1 MSVFKRHTLPI
12 LGLSLLIMGSPPQV
26 WAQSQAGTRAEA
38 RAELQEAKK
47 QESSV
52 LARIEEI
59 DKEIFTT
66 EDSLE
71 AINLEIGALKSQL
84 TTNRED
90 AIKAQELLGVE
101 SKKIAERIGAL
112 YRLQRSGTNRMIF
125 GSEDPTELRRR
136 NAYLIALIEAE
147 MSRLEGFQST
157 VDTTNSKLSLVES
170 DQQELELKQD
180 ELQISLTSLHAQR
193 ERRKDLLRDIRSKSE
208 VALQTISEMESSR
221 QSLQDLGGSG
231 ALSSTSPTRETN
243 TVEEPKTTK
252 PKGFR
257 SSYGRLR
264 WPVAG
269 KVVHR
274 YGKYKDSNGQTVESK
289 GLDISADYG
298 APVRAV
304 HDGKVQLADYVRG
317 YGQTVAV
324 QHGSYT
330 TIYAHLNGIRVR
342 KGQQI
347 QDGDVVGLVG
357 NTGLTEGD
365 GYMLTFE
372 IRYNGHAQNPGPWL
386 APE

>member
-1 MSVFKRHTLPI
+1 MSPSHAGGLI
-12 LGLSLLIMGSPPQV
+12 LALFLIGPASKA
-26 WAQSQAGTRAEA
+26 WAQDGRAEA
-38 RAELQEAKK
+38 RSDLQEAKK
-47 QESSV
+47 QERSI

-59 DKEIFTT
+59 DRDIMAAET
-66 EDSLE
+66 SLE
-71 AINLEIGALKSQL
+71 SIQTEIGALEAQL
-84 TTNRED
+84 GTNRQ
-90 AIKAQELLGVE
+90 KAEVAGGLLEIE
-101 SKKIAERIGAL
+101 SKKIGERIGSL

-136 NAYLIALIEAE
+136 NAYLIALIDAE
-147 MSRLEGFQST
+147 MSRLEAFQET
-157 VDTTNSKLSLVES
+157 VERTNEKLALVES
-170 DQQELELKQD
+170 DQLELQQKQSD
-180 ELQISLTSLHAQR
+180 LQVSLSSLQSQR
-193 ERRKDLLRDIRSKSE
+193 ERRKDLLSEIRSRSDL
-208 VALQTISEMESSR
+208 ALQTISEMESSR
-221 QSLQDLGGSG
+221 QSLQDLTGQET
-231 ALSSTSPTRETN
+231 LSTTSPAASESASDETSQ
-243 TVEEPKTTK
+243 P
-252 PKGFR
+252 PRSFR

-274 YGKYKDSNGQTVESK
+274 YGKYTDSNGQTVESR
-289 GLDISADYG
+289 GIDIAAEYG

-304 HDGKVQLADYVRG
+304 HEGEVTLADYVRG

-324 QHGSYT
+324 KHGPYT

-342 KGQQI
+342 KGQKL

-372 IRYNGHAQNPGPWL
+372 IRYNSHAQNPGPWL